1 MKDHLII
8 KIYIM
13 KKFLGVEQ
21 KRKNR
26 LLLNSICSE
35 YFINPQ
41 QVMEDIK
48 ASGYENLTLNEII
61 NFIKNNY

>member
-1 MKDHLII
+1 
-8 KIYIM
+8 M